1 LLDCK
6 LFNERAKFLNIPVSI
21 DVPITIREFAAEDAL
36 TAVEVVLG
44 GTGAP
49 KAREETAKLG
59 STAIKSLRDIFMD
72 APTGE
77 QNDLS
82 ANKVETNLLF

>member
-1 LLDCK
+1 M
-6 LFNERAKFLNIPVSI
+6 
-21 DVPITIREFAAEDAL
+21 DVPITIRASAVEDAL
-36 TAVEVVLG
+36 TAVEVLLG

-72 APTGE
+72 ALTDE

-82 ANKVETNLLF
+82 ANKMEASLLP